1 MILTA
6 DQLLN
11 RIKCLESDRSIWK
24 SHWQELADYILPNK
38 NDIERTRNVGEKVNR
53 NLLDNTAL
61 HSNVMLAGFLHG
73 ILTNPNS
80 QFFELSTGIEDIDSR
95 DDVRIWLQ
103 KTASILLNLLNSS
116 NFQTEVHELYI
127 DMGCFGTSIMSI
139 EEDEDTVVRFST
151 RPIRNSFIDEDSR
164 GRINQ
169 VYRTFEYNI
178 WQVVQE
184 FGEAVLAK
192 SRVLAKAMEKG
203 DKRKFKIN
211 HGVYPKE
218 YNMKQS
224 ALPWVSQYVLADEKI
239 DLKISGFRSFPYVV
253 PRWSKASGEKY
264 GRSPGMDA
272 LPEAKTLNIMVETV
286 IKGAQKVIDPP
297 LQAPDDG
304 FVGTTIRTRPGAI
317 NYYRAGSPATD
328 RITPIYNDA
337 RIDFGFQAVEEKR
350 QRIRDAFFID
360 QLKLRQGTPQ
370 MTATEVE
377 ARVEEALR
385 FMGPVLGRMQ
395 SELLRPLID
404 RVYEIADRLG
414 LIPPAPLILKNMDLN
429 VQYSSP
435 IAKTQRQNEARNILR
450 TIEQAR
456 PFIAADPSVLD
467 FIDGDMALLKIA
479 NINGFPQEILRD
491 KAQVIRLREGR
502 MQQQQQQ
509 AESMQNAATAD
520 TIAKVTPAL
529 KAVSI

>member
-1 MILTA
+1 MILSPE
-6 DQLLN
+6 QLYQK
-11 RIKCLESDRSIWK
+11 IKQLESERGNWHE
-24 SHWQELADYILPNK
+24 HWQDCADYILPNK
-38 NDIERTRNVGEKVNR
+38 NDIERTRVPGEKVNR

-80 QFFELSTGIEDIDSR
+80 QFFELSTGNDDIDSR
-95 DDVRIWLQ
+95 DDVRVWLQ
-103 KTASILLNLLNSS
+103 KTADILLNIINSS

-127 DMGCFGTSIMSI
+127 DLGCFGTSIMSI
-139 EEDEDTVVRFST
+139 EEDEDTVVRFSA
-151 RPIRNSFIDEDSR
+151 RPIRNSFIEEDSR

-169 VYRTFEYNI
+169 VYRCFEYNI
-178 WQVVQE
+178 WQIIQE
-184 FGEAVLAK
+184 FGEEVIGK
-192 SRVLAKAMEKG
+192 SRLLQKAMSGK
-203 DKRKFKIN
+203 DKRKFKIQ
-211 HGVYPKE
+211 HAVYPKDLKKT
-218 YNMKQS
+218 NS
-224 ALPWVSQYVLADEKI
+224 ALPWVSQYALAEEKI
-239 DLKISGFRSFPYVV
+239 NLKISGFRSFPYVV
-253 PRWSKASGEKY
+253 PRWSKTPGEKY

-272 LPEAKTLNIMVETV
+272 LPEIKTLNIMVETV
-286 IKGAQKVIDPP
+286 IKGAQKVVDPP

-317 NYYRAGSPATD
+317 NYYRAGSSPND

-360 QLKLRQGTPQ
+360 QLRLRQGTPQ

-404 RVYEIADRLG
+404 RVFEIADRLG
-414 LIPPAPLILKNMDLN
+414 LIPPAPAILKNKDLN

-435 IAKTQRQNEARNILR
+435 IARTQRQNEARNILR
-450 TIEQAR
+450 TVEQAR

-467 FIDGDMALLKIA
+467 FIDGDQALMKIA
-479 NINGFPQEILRD
+479 KINNFPQEILRD
-491 KAQVIRLREGR
+491 KSAVIRLREDR
-502 MQQQQQQ
+502 IQAQQ
-509 AESMQNAATAD
+509 AQAEQAANANTAE
-520 TIAKVTPAL
+520 TISKVTPAL
-529 KAVSI
+529 KAVST